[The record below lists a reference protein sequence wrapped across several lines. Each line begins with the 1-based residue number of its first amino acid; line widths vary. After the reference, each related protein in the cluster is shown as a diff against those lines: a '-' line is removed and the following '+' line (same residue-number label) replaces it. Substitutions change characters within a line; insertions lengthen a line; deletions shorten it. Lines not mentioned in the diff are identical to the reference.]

1 MVWKLLGAMNHN
13 FLLKINYWK
22 TIGNGVWITKSMSDI
37 NFPEQLPEAPSPSLV
52 TRLLISCL
60 LFMLNCLTDYHLAL
74 PIQYE
79 IVTLNICK
87 IFKLTISFWILQW
100 FHAHLLCNF
109 RVPTNNTKLFWK
121 CNPSLTKNLHHS
133 LQVNVSPLLMLFAG
147 HNPSTQ

>member
-1 MVWKLLGAMNHN
+1 MGAKMSGYLKVEDEEEKKRENKKLLEQKNKETN
-13 FLLKINYWK
+13 KKKIKITYWK

-87 IFKLTISFWILQW
+87 IFKLTISF
-100 FHAHLLCNF
+100 
-109 RVPTNNTKLFWK
+109 
-121 CNPSLTKNLHHS
+121 
-133 LQVNVSPLLMLFAG
+133 
-147 HNPSTQ
+147 